1 MQITE
6 DRLNDVIKNPAG
18 FKSEKSTIK
27 FLNKGVNLKGND
39 GKLCEV
45 FQKAVLSFRGD
56 SKVNFQMFFREN
68 RPWSVKSC
76 HNPAHR
82 QKGVNRKGN
91 DGTPCEVPTL

>member
-27 FLNKGVNLKGND
+27 FFNKGVNLKGND

-45 FQKAVLSFRGD
+45 LLWEGFRKSRRCPRETYQESCVTEYTLVYEDNFGFRG
-56 SKVNFQMFFREN
+56 
-68 RPWSVKSC
+68 
-76 HNPAHR
+76 
-82 QKGVNRKGN
+82 
-91 DGTPCEVPTL
+91 